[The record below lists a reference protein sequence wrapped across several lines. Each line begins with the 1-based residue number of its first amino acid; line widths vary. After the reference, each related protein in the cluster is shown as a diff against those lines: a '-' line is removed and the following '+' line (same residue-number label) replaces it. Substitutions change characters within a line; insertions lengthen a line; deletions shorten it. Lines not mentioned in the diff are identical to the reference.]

1 MREALIENRSL
12 LYLNLAA
19 CGATDDGLLAVAEG
33 LSANETLQT
42 LHLWG
47 NTFGEASASL
57 FLSIAQH
64 ASDLRTD
71 FLPYEVDGRTL
82 VARA

>member
-1 MREALIENRSL
+1 MREALIENASL

-19 CGATDDGLLAVAEG
+19 CGVQDDGLLAIAEG
-33 LSANETLQT
+33 LSANESLQT

-47 NTFGEASASL
+47 NTFGEPSASL
-57 FLSIAQH
+57 FMQIAQH

-71 FLPYEVDGRTL
+71 FLPYEVDGVTL